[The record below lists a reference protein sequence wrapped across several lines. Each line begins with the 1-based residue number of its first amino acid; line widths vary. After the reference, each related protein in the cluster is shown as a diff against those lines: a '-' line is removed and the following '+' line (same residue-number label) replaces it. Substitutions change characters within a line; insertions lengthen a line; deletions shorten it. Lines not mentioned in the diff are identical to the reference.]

1 MARSFRSL
9 WWAVGVGLL
18 AGACGAQSESG
29 KANGSGTP
37 ATGGASGTGGATGS
51 GGAGPGSGGAPASG
65 GAGGGAA
72 PADASSGDDAT
83 VDQPSGDG
91 GPVAAAGCANNK
103 YAACMDFE
111 TLPDAKWTGA
121 GANVQTGAG
130 KAAHGNA
137 AFHGPPSTVVTT
149 TDLGAIT
156 NVLWGRFYLHTT
168 PKAPYGHGAI
178 VQLYDGPNGN
188 WYEVGFEYNGL
199 QGNWHG
205 PGGERYMRTS
215 APSADKGGLMGVSI
229 PDKWVCVEFFA
240 DGANAAP
247 VQIWMDGV
255 LLPYVDSA
263 KAPTILKTVKFGTF
277 KIGLTPYHELS
288 TVAYGGNAMPMTDM
302 WIDDIALDTQRV
314 GCIGN

>member
-1 MARSFRSL
+1 MARSFRFL

-18 AGACGAQSESG
+18 VGACSGQSESG
-29 KANGSGTP
+29 KSGGLGTP
-37 ATGGASGTGGATGS
+37 ATGGTSGS
-51 GGAGPGSGGAPASG
+51 GGAIGSGGGGLGSGGASASG
-65 GAGGGAA
+65 GAGGGASV
-72 PADASSGDDAT
+72 DA
-83 VDQPSGDG
+83 PSGTDG
-91 GPVAAAGCANNK
+91 LVDRASADGAPIATAGCAQNQ
-103 YAACMDFE
+103 YPVCMDFE
-111 TLPDAKWTGA
+111 TLPDAKWTGI
-121 GANVQTGAG
+121 GANVQTGGG
-130 KAAHGNA
+130 KAAHGNGT
-137 AFHGPPSTVVTT
+137 FHGPPSTVITT
-149 TDLGAIT
+149 TDLGTIT

-215 APSADKGGLMGVSI
+215 APTANKSGLMGVSI
-229 PDKWVCVEFFA
+229 PDQWVCVEFFA

-263 KAPTILKTVKFGTF
+263 KAPTVLKTNKFGTF

-288 TVAYGGNAMPMTDM
+288 MVGYGGNVMPMTDM
-302 WIDDIALDTQRV
+302 WIDDVALDTQRI